1 MSDPRSGA
9 LPQGLHTVTPH
20 LLCRDAAAI
29 IDFCVRAFGA
39 TEALRLPAPGGRI
52 MHAQIRIGDSA
63 VMLADTHPD
72 CGSRDPDGLGGT
84 PVVLHLQVPDVDAI
98 YDRALAAG
106 AVSVMP
112 PQDMFWGDRY
122 GQVRDP
128 NGHVWALATHVRDVS
143 PDELLAAA
151 AAMAGHCA
159 PKEA

>member
-1 MSDPRSGA
+1 MSEHPAGA
-9 LPQGLHTVTPH
+9 LPADMHAVTPH

-39 TEALRLPAPGGRI
+39 TETLRLPTPDGRI
-52 MHAQIRIGDSA
+52 MHAQIRIGGSA

-84 PVVLHLQVPDVDAI
+84 PVVLHLQVPDVDAT

-106 AVSVMP
+106 AVPVMP

-128 NGHVWALATHVRDVS
+128 NGHVWALATRVREVS
-143 PDELLAAA
+143 VQALHAAVA
-151 AAMAGHCA
+151 AFGAGNA

>member
-1 MSDPRSGA
+1 MSDHRTGA
-9 LPQGLHTVTPH
+9 LPPGQHTVTPH
-20 LLCRDAAAI
+20 LICRDAAAI

-39 TEALRLPAPGGRI
+39 TETLRLPAPGGRI

-63 VMLADTHPD
+63 VMLADIHPG

-84 PVVLHLQVPDVDAI
+84 PVVLHLQVPDVDAT

-143 PDELLAAA
+143 YDELLAAG
-151 AAMAGHCA
+151 AAMAGSTP

>member
-1 MSDPRSGA
+1 MSEHSPGA
-9 LPQGLHTVTPH
+9 LPADMHTVTPH

-39 TEALRLPAPGGRI
+39 TEALRLPTPDGRI

-63 VMLADTHPD
+63 VMLADTHPG

-84 PVVLHLQVPDVDAI
+84 PVVLHLQVPDVDAT
-98 YDRALAAG
+98 YERALAAG

-143 PDELLAAA
+143 YDELLAAG
-151 AAMAGHCA
+151 AAMAGSTP
-159 PKEA
+159 PKET

>member
-1 MSDPRSGA
+1 MSEHSTGA
-9 LPQGLHTVTPH
+9 LPADMHTVTAH

-39 TEALRLPAPGGRI
+39 TETLRLPTPDGRI

-84 PVVLHLQVPDVDAI
+84 PVVLHLQVPDVDAT
-98 YDRALAAG
+98 YERALAAG

-143 PDELLAAA
+143 YDELLAAG
-151 AAMAGHCA
+151 AAMAGSTP

>member
-1 MSDPRSGA
+1 MSEHPAGA
-9 LPQGLHTVTPH
+9 LPADMHTVTPH

-39 TEALRLPAPGGRI
+39 TETLRLPAPGGRI
-52 MHAQIRIGDSA
+52 MHAQISIGDSA
-63 VMLADTHPD
+63 VMLADTHPG

-84 PVVLHLQVPDVDAI
+84 PVVLHLQVPDVDAT

-143 PDELLAAA
+143 YDELLAAG
-151 AAMAGHCA
+151 AAMAGSTP